1 MPKST
6 DVGNDAK
13 RVVAS
18 WEMQPRDLF
27 RRRRASG
34 DTDPSTSKEASTPEI
49 GEPQIPGVTDRGDAD
64 HQAPADENASS
75 EVLSVPGTVVSIRE
89 RQMRRRDSLRRE
101 QEMSAFIGAPV
112 TIEDDVADDDI
123 EDDEGDEG
131 SGFRGQLDPVTGQ
144 VWVVF
149 RSAAWNDP
157 EGTLRESDSLVGVYS
172 SEATARGAVARLD
185 RESNNEAEH
194 WYQPYPVID

>member
-1 MPKST
+1 M
-6 DVGNDAK
+6 
-13 RVVAS
+13 
-18 WEMQPRDLF
+18 LF
-27 RRRRASG
+27 RSGEPEPSTSEDGIAPEIAEPRTPGEASRGEDDHQSPASG
-34 DTDPSTSKEASTPEI
+34 DAPS
-49 GEPQIPGVTDRGDAD
+49 EP
-64 HQAPADENASS
+64 
-75 EVLSVPGTVVSIRE
+75 LSIAGTVVSIRE
-89 RQMRRRDSLRRE
+89 RQKRRRDSLRRE

-112 TIEDDVADDDI
+112 TIDDDTAADDIDDDDVDDDDS
-123 EDDEGDEG
+123 DDAPV
-131 SGFRGQLDPVTGQ
+131 FRGQLAPVTGQ

>member
-1 MPKST
+1 
-6 DVGNDAK
+6 
-13 RVVAS
+13 
-18 WEMQPRDLF
+18 MQPRDLF

-34 DTDPSTSKEASTPEI
+34 DPDASTLKEDSAPEVA
-49 GEPQIPGVTDRGDAD
+49 GHRTPGLTASGDAD
-64 HQAPADENASS
+64 QHSPDAEEASA

-89 RQMRRRDSLRRE
+89 RQKRRRETSRRE

-112 TIEDDVADDDI
+112 TIEDDIADDVIDG
-123 EDDEGDEG
+123 EDDEDDEIDEG
-131 SGFRGQLDPVTGQ
+131 SVFRGQLDPVTGQ

-157 EGTLRESDSLVGVYS
+157 EGTLRESDSLVGVYG

-194 WYQPYPVID
+194 WYQPYAVID

>member
-1 MPKST
+1 
-6 DVGNDAK
+6 
-13 RVVAS
+13 
-18 WEMQPRDLF
+18 MQPRDLF
-27 RRRRASG
+27 RRRPAPG
-34 DTDPSTSKEASTPEI
+34 EPDPSTSKDATPPEI
-49 GEPQIPGVTDRGDAD
+49 VEPRTSGVAGRSDDD
-64 HQAPADENASS
+64 HQAPAS
-75 EVLSVPGTVVSIRE
+75 EDAFSEALSIPGTVISIRE
-89 RQMRRRDSLRRE
+89 RQKRRRDSLRRE

-112 TIEDDVADDDI
+112 TIEDDIADDDI
-123 EDDEGDEG
+123 DDDDDDSDEG
-131 SGFRGQLDPVTGQ
+131 SAFRGQLDPVTGQ

-157 EGTLRESDSLVGVYS
+157 EGTLRESDSLIGVYS

>member
-1 MPKST
+1 
-6 DVGNDAK
+6 
-13 RVVAS
+13 
-18 WEMQPRDLF
+18 
-27 RRRRASG
+27 
-34 DTDPSTSKEASTPEI
+34 
-49 GEPQIPGVTDRGDAD
+49 VTGRGDDD
-64 HQAPADENASS
+64 HQAPASEEASS
-75 EVLSVPGTVVSIRE
+75 EALSIPGTVVSIRE
-89 RQMRRRDSLRRE
+89 RQKRRRDSLRRE

-112 TIEDDVADDDI
+112 TIEDDIADDDI
-123 EDDEGDEG
+123 DDESDE
-131 SGFRGQLDPVTGQ
+131 SSVFRGQSDPVTGQ

-149 RSAAWNDP
+149 RSAAWNDL

>member
-1 MPKST
+1 
-6 DVGNDAK
+6 
-13 RVVAS
+13 
-18 WEMQPRDLF
+18 MQPRDLF
-27 RRRRASG
+27 RRRPAPG
-34 DTDPSTSKEASTPEI
+34 EPDPSTSKDATPPEI
-49 GEPQIPGVTDRGDAD
+49 AEPRTSGVTGRGDDD
-64 HQAPADENASS
+64 HQAPVSEEASS
-75 EVLSVPGTVVSIRE
+75 EALSIPGTVVSIRE
-89 RQMRRRDSLRRE
+89 RQKRRRDSLRRE

-112 TIEDDVADDDI
+112 TIEDDIADDDI
-123 EDDEGDEG
+123 ADDDIADDDDEGDE
-131 SGFRGQLDPVTGQ
+131 SSVFRGQSDPVTGQ

>member
-1 MPKST
+1 S
-6 DVGNDAK
+6 
-13 RVVAS
+13 
-18 WEMQPRDLF
+18 
-27 RRRRASG
+27 
-34 DTDPSTSKEASTPEI
+34 EA
-49 GEPQIPGVTDRGDAD
+49 
-64 HQAPADENASS
+64 
-75 EVLSVPGTVVSIRE
+75 LSIPGTVVSIRE
-89 RQMRRRDSLRRE
+89 RQKRRRDSLRRE

-112 TIEDDVADDDI
+112 TIEDDISDDDI
-123 EDDEGDEG
+123 DDDDDDSDEGPA
-131 SGFRGQLDPVTGQ
+131 FRGQLDPVTGQ